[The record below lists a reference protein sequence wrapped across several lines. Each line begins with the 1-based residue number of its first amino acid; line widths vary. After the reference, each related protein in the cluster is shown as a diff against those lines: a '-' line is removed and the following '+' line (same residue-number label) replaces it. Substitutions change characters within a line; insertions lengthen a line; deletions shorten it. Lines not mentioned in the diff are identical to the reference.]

1 MNARRK
7 TTRREFLKGESARD
21 ALANLSFQVG
31 AAGDG
36 PLGPDSST
44 ERAPR
49 DYLLQVGRRAM
60 ACDFHVY
67 LNAGQ
72 HGGAVEAASQALD
85 LVEQLEAQL
94 TVFRPESEVSVIN
107 RDAAARP
114 SAVEARLFDLLSRC
128 VSWSQATGGAYD
140 ITAGP
145 LVKVWGFYTRS
156 GRFPEAGEIAEA
168 MQRIGSQHL
177 ELDPERRTIQFAR
190 PGMELN
196 LGSVGKG
203 YALDRCAEILEA
215 AGVSNFLIH
224 GGQSSILARGARDSA
239 SEVPEWRVALRHPLH
254 SERRLA
260 ELRLRQRTLG
270 TSGSG
275 QQFFFHRGRR
285 YGHVLDPRSGRPAEG
300 VLSATVLAP
309 DAAAADALATAFFV
323 LGVDATLAYCETH
336 PELSVVFVLPG
347 ARDGTVALETVG
359 MDEHLLQVL
368 DETVVGRSSSASG
381 ERQ

>member
-21 ALANLSFQVG
+21 ALANLSFQMG
-31 AAGDG
+31 PAGDG
-36 PLGPDSST
+36 PLGPASST
-44 ERAPR
+44 RRESR

-60 ACDFHVY
+60 ACDFHVF

-72 HGGAVEAASQALD
+72 HAGAVEAASQALD

-94 TVFRPESEVSVIN
+94 TVFRPDSEVSVIN

-114 SAVEARLFDLLSRC
+114 CVVEARLFDLLARC
-128 VSWSQATGGAYD
+128 VHWSQATGGAYD

-156 GRFPEAGEIAEA
+156 GRFPNADEVAEA
-168 MQRIGSQHL
+168 MQRVGSQHL
-177 ELDPERRTIQFAR
+177 ELDAQQRTIRFAR

-215 AGVSNFLIH
+215 AGVHDFLIH
-224 GGQSSILARGARDSA
+224 GGQSSILARGTRDPG
-239 SEVPEWRVALRHPLH
+239 SEVPEWRVALRHPLR

-260 ELRLRQRTLG
+260 ELRIRQRALG

-309 DAAAADALATAFFV
+309 DAAEADALATAFFV
-323 LGVDATLAYCETH
+323 LGMDATLAYCEAR

-347 ARDGTVALETVG
+347 ARDGTVAIETVG
-359 MDEHLLQVL
+359 IDEQLLQVL
-368 DETVVGRSSSASG
+368 DESVVGRPSSGGAG
-381 ERQ
+381 A

>member
-21 ALANLSFQVG
+21 ALAGMSFQVG
-31 AAGDG
+31 AAGEG
-36 PLGPDSST
+36 PLSPAAQAG
-44 ERAPR
+44 RAPH

-72 HGGAVEAASQALD
+72 HAGAVEAATQALD
-85 LVEQLEAQL
+85 LVERLEDQLS
-94 TVFRPESEVSVIN
+94 VYRPHSDVRVIS
-107 RDAAARP
+107 RDAADRACV
-114 SAVEARLFDLLSRC
+114 VEARLFELLRRC
-128 VSWSQATGGAYD
+128 VDWSEATGGAYD

-156 GRFPEAGEIAEA
+156 GRFPAAEEVTEA
-168 MQRIGSQHL
+168 MQRVGSQYL
-177 ELDPERRTIQFAR
+177 ELDRDERTIRFGR

-203 YALDRCAEILEA
+203 YALDRCAEVLEA
-215 AGVSNFLIH
+215 AGVRDFLIH
-224 GGQSSILARGARDSA
+224 GGQSSVLARGAQHAGGD
-239 SEVPEWRVALRHPLH
+239 VPEWCIALRHPLRA
-254 SERRLA
+254 ERRLA
-260 ELRLRQRTLG
+260 ELKISHCGLG

-285 YGHVLDPRSGRPAEG
+285 HGHVLDPRSGAPAEG

-309 DAAAADALATAFFV
+309 DAAEADALATAFFV
-323 LGVDATLAYCETH
+323 LGVDATRAYCETR

-347 ARDGTVALETVG
+347 ACEGTVAIETIG
-359 MDEHLLQVL
+359 SAGQLQVL
-368 DETVVGRSSSASG
+368 DERALGGPSATG
-381 ERQ
+381 GDPH